1 MLSLGIG
8 MAIGV
13 VIMVIGYSFGRAF
26 IYKHTGI
33 RYSQTALSD
42 FAGRSLR
49 YRRYDTLLE
58 M

>member
-1 MLSLGIG
+1 MGIG

-42 FAGRSLR
+42 FAGRSWR